1 MCRRDYQS
9 LHVPEGNHTRKDD
22 ISDDIN
28 ENTTDQ
34 EEAQA
39 SPNQEIGDGKQNIED
54 ENSDINPSDG
64 VA

>member
-1 MCRRDYQS
+1 M
-9 LHVPEGNHTRKDD
+9 KDD

-39 SPNQEIGDGKQNIED
+39 SPNQEIGDQKQNIED